1 MTNQIELGRVVA
13 VAVYYIPRAD
23 NTTEHFSRVSG
34 LAWF

>member
-1 MTNQIELGRVVA
+1 MTNQIELGRV

-34 LAWF
+34 LSWF